1 MAGEKVQLLSLWA
14 SPYVMR
20 VEVALVVK
28 GVDYE
33 NIPQELSNKSELLLS
48 SNPVYKKVPVL
59 LHNGKAVCESGI
71 IVQYVDEAWPG
82 AEGSNL
88 LPGDAYGRAMARF
101 WADFV
106 DKKVFDALLGT
117 LKASKGTE
125 EEKKA
130 AEENVVAVMSTLEE
144 ALMQGKG
151 GEGPFFGGARLGL
164 VDVMLVP
171 LLVWLPAVEELAQL
185 SLPWAKKLPR
195 LEAWF
200 AATKAHPAVAVL
212 PEPKTITEFVVKV
225 LLPRFAN

>member
-1 MAGEKVQLLSLWA
+1 MAGEKVQLLSA
-14 SPYVMR
+14 MPSPYVMR

-33 NIPQELSNKSELLLS
+33 KVPQDLSNKSELLLH
-48 SNPVYKKVPVL
+48 SNPIYKKVPVL

-71 IVQYVDEAWPG
+71 IVQYVDEAWPSADG
-82 AEGSNL
+82 GNL
-88 LPGDAYGRAMARF
+88 LPADAYGRAMARF

-106 DKKVFDALLGT
+106 DKKVFDALFGT

-144 ALMQGKG
+144 ALVKG
-151 GEGPFFGGARLGL
+151 GEGPFYGGARMGL

-171 LLVWLPAVEELAQL
+171 LLAWLPAIEELAQL
-185 SLPWAKKLPR
+185 SLPWASKLPC

-200 AATKAHPAVAVL
+200 AASKAHPATAVL
-212 PEPKTITEFVVKV
+212 PEPPKITEFVTNVI
-225 LLPRFAN
+225 LPRFAN